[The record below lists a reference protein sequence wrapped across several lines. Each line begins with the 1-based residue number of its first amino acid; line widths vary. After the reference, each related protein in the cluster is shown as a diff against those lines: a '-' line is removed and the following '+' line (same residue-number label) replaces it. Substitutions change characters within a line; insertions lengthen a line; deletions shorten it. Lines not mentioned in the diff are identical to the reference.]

1 MRMYV
6 AGQWVD
12 KPQTIPV
19 ENPYDRSVI
28 DTVPRADRGDVERAL
43 ESAVR
48 GAKAMAALSG
58 LDRFKILRK
67 AADLIAARQDDLGRT
82 ISQEEGKILAEGR
95 LEANRAHETI
105 LGSAEEAK
113 RLHGETVPV
122 DAAPGGAGKLAFTLR
137 VPCGVVVAISPFN
150 FPLNLVCHKVGPAIA
165 GGNAVIVKPASDTP
179 LSALRLTEILLEAG
193 LPPEGIQCLTG
204 SGGEIGDLLCADP
217 RVRKITFTGSRDV
230 GEHICKVAGLKRV
243 TMELG
248 SNSPVIVMPDANLDR
263 VAEAVAAT
271 GYANAGQ
278 VCISTQRVLASGKVY
293 ADFLAALKPRVEAL
307 TTGNQLDEKVKVG
320 PMVREKE
327 AIRVDE
333 WIREAI
339 GSGARLVTGGQRQGA
354 VYAPTVVAD
363 VKPEMRISS
372 DELFGP
378 AVAVT
383 PFDDIDQAI
392 TLANDTRYGLSAA
405 IFTENLEHAMKF
417 AREVHS
423 GNLHVNWG
431 PQWRA
436 DLMPYGG
443 LKESGFGKEGPG
455 YAVEEMTELKLV
467 ILHLRG

>member
-6 AGQWVD
+6 AGQWTD

-48 GAKAMAALSG
+48 GARAMAKLSG
-58 LDRFKILRK
+58 YERYKILQK
-67 AADLIAARQDDLGRT
+67 AAQIMTARQEDLGRT
-82 ISQEEGKILAEGR
+82 ISMEEGKILAEGR
-95 LEANRAHETI
+95 LEANRAIETI

-122 DAAPGGAGKLAFTLR
+122 DGAPGGAGKLAFTLR

-150 FPLNLVCHKVGPAIA
+150 FPLNLVCHKVGPALA
-165 GGNAVIVKPASDTP
+165 GGNAVLVKPASDTP
-179 LSALRLTEILLEAG
+179 LSALKLTEILLEAG
-193 LPPEGIQCLTG
+193 LPVEGIQCLTG

-230 GEHICKVAGLKRV
+230 GEHICKIAGIKKV

-248 SNSPVIVMPDANLDR
+248 SNSPVIVMPDADLDK
-263 VAEAVAAT
+263 VAQAVAAT

-278 VCISTQRVLASGKVY
+278 VCISTQRVLTAGKVY
-293 ADFLAALKPRVEAL
+293 ADFLAALKPKVEAL

-320 PMVREKE
+320 PMIREKD

-333 WIREAI
+333 WVREAI
-339 GSGARLVTGGQRQGA
+339 GSGARLVTGGRRQGA
-354 VYAPTVVAD
+354 IYAPTVVAD
-363 VKPEMRISS
+363 VKPEMRISCE
-372 DELFGP
+372 ELFGP

-392 TLANDTRYGLSAA
+392 ALANDTHYGLSAA
-405 IFTENLEHAMKF
+405 IFTESLEHAMKF

-443 LKESGFGKEGPG
+443 LKESGFGKEGPR

-467 ILHLRG
+467 VLHLRS